1 MKMDIGYMKGK
12 EIIKRL
18 NLTILL
24 FAIQGIYF
32 ILFFYKNISG
42 FSFSL
47 KDLISALF
55 SFITLLAISSI
66 VEIIIIEQIL
76 ALVIIPLLI
85 IATVALYSYRLHT
98 GYSVDFSLIKD
109 NIGISFSP
117 EAFST
122 ISSPFS
128 AADFILAIIF
138 VLVALLLEL
147 RFKVFSAKITKSYK
161 KIIAAIVVLVI
172 AFAIP
177 FDSGDEFTLLIKSIF
192 KNQNNLYASVHTNK
206 EFPYEKQ
213 SVTQTSFSQNIPSLK
228 KRPNIILIL
237 IESFNAN
244 FTEKKAPDGIDY
256 TPFFNSL
263 INKGLYIERFYGNS
277 IQTCKGQAAV
287 FFSILPSF
295 NGKIFVDY
303 SDLNIKGFPS
313 LLAENGYET
322 IFFQA
327 YHNLKFDNTEH
338 NMRKAGFNIVKTFA
352 EFKRKE
358 DRPYIWGWGVE
369 DRVFYER
376 FFEFLDSYI
385 KKNPG
390 KPFFAALPTVGTH
403 IPCDG
408 LPMERREIYKNPENI
423 KEKYSNALRL
433 SDRHLEVF
441 FKLLKERAY
450 LDNTVII
457 ITSDHSFPMK
467 EHGIYNNEVCFY
479 DEAFRIPMLI
489 LWEGVIS
496 PKRIRG
502 RVYSQVDIGPT
513 IADIAGVTGKHNMI
527 GISIFDSKTPAI
539 VYLIQPYNGKFLQTV
554 DYPYK
559 YIKHLKTGKEYLFNL
574 EKDPLE
580 TSNIINANE
589 YSAIKEKLQ
598 GSLEAIYTNQKLI
611 EENKII
617 SK

>member
-1 MKMDIGYMKGK
+1 MKGK

-213 SVTQTSFSQNIPSLK
+213 SVAQTSFSQNIPSLK

-502 RVYSQVDIGPT
+502 RVCSQVDIGPT

-580 TSNIINANE
+580 TSNLINANE

>member
-1 MKMDIGYMKGK
+1 MMMDIGYMKGK

-213 SVTQTSFSQNIPSLK
+213 SVAQTSFSQNIPSLK

-479 DEAFRIPMLI
+479 DEAFRIPLLI

-502 RVYSQVDIGPT
+502 RVCSQVDIGPT

-580 TSNIINANE
+580 TSNLINANE

>member
-1 MKMDIGYMKGK
+1 MKGK

-213 SVTQTSFSQNIPSLK
+213 SVAQTSFSQNIPSLK

-479 DEAFRIPMLI
+479 DEAFRIPLLI

-502 RVYSQVDIGPT
+502 RVCSQVDIGPT

-527 GISIFDSKTPAI
+527 GISIFDSK
-539 VYLIQPYNGKFLQTV
+539 LQ
-554 DYPYK
+554 
-559 YIKHLKTGKEYLFNL
+559 L
-574 EKDPLE
+574 
-580 TSNIINANE
+580 
-589 YSAIKEKLQ
+589 
-598 GSLEAIYTNQKLI
+598 
-611 EENKII
+611 
-617 SK
+617 

>member
-1 MKMDIGYMKGK
+1 MMMDIGYMKGK

-213 SVTQTSFSQNIPSLK
+213 SVAQTSFSQNIPSLK

-369 DRVFYER
+369 DRVFYES
-376 FFEFLDSYI
+376 FFEFLDS
-385 KKNPG
+385 
-390 KPFFAALPTVGTH
+390 
-403 IPCDG
+403 
-408 LPMERREIYKNPENI
+408 
-423 KEKYSNALRL
+423 
-433 SDRHLEVF
+433 
-441 FKLLKERAY
+441 
-450 LDNTVII
+450 
-457 ITSDHSFPMK
+457 
-467 EHGIYNNEVCFY
+467 
-479 DEAFRIPMLI
+479 
-489 LWEGVIS
+489 
-496 PKRIRG
+496 
-502 RVYSQVDIGPT
+502 
-513 IADIAGVTGKHNMI
+513 
-527 GISIFDSKTPAI
+527 
-539 VYLIQPYNGKFLQTV
+539 
-554 DYPYK
+554 
-559 YIKHLKTGKEYLFNL
+559 
-574 EKDPLE
+574 
-580 TSNIINANE
+580 
-589 YSAIKEKLQ
+589 
-598 GSLEAIYTNQKLI
+598 
-611 EENKII
+611 
-617 SK
+617 

>member
-1 MKMDIGYMKGK
+1 MKGK

-213 SVTQTSFSQNIPSLK
+213 SVAQTSFSQNIPSLK

-479 DEAFRIPMLI
+479 DEAFRIPLLI

-502 RVYSQVDIGPT
+502 RVCSQVDIGPT

-580 TSNIINANE
+580 TSNLINANE

>member
-213 SVTQTSFSQNIPSLK
+213 SVAQTSFSQNIPSLK

-479 DEAFRIPMLI
+479 DEAFRIPLLI

-502 RVYSQVDIGPT
+502 RVCSQVDIGPT

-580 TSNIINANE
+580 TSNLINANE

>member
-1 MKMDIGYMKGK
+1 MDIGYMKGK

-213 SVTQTSFSQNIPSLK
+213 SVAQTSFSQNIPSLK

-502 RVYSQVDIGPT
+502 RVCSQVDIGPT

-580 TSNIINANE
+580 TSNLINANE